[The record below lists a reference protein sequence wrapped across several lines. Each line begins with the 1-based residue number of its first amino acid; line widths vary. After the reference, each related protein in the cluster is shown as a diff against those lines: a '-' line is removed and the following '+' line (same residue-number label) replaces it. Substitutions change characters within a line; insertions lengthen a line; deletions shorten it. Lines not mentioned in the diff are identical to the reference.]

1 MSEQDTAARVVGG
14 APGAARRGRLD
25 RMLRRSPLQPLF
37 RARAAQRLSVLAYH
51 GVDDLPSFTAQ
62 LERLTRGATPVSL
75 GTVERAVT
83 EGRPLPPRSVLVTF
97 DDGDRTLLTRGLPV
111 LARLGVPAAAF
122 VVAGLVDGDQ
132 PFWWREAA
140 ELAASGG
147 TAGALAGVPAAA
159 VVGRLKLLPDA
170 ERRAA
175 IKELRATAARP
186 AARQQQLSALELLD
200 LVATG
205 VTIGN
210 HTLGHPCLDRCEPVV
225 VRTEIEQAH
234 RLLTGWLGVAPTA
247 FAYPNGNFDAGA
259 DTVLRELGYRL
270 GFLFDHRQDA
280 LLPPHPLRI
289 SRLRVNS
296 DTSRARFDTI
306 LSGLHP
312 AVHRLRGG
320 C

>member
-1 MSEQDTAARVVGG
+1 MSEQDTTARVLGG
-14 APGAARRGRLD
+14 ASGEDRRGRLD
-25 RMLRRSPLQPLF
+25 RLLRRSPFQPFF
-37 RARAAQRLSVLAYH
+37 RARAAHRLSVLAYH
-51 GVDDLPSFTAQ
+51 GVDDRPAFTAQ
-62 LERLTRGATPVSL
+62 MERLVAGATPVSL
-75 GTVERAVT
+75 ATVERAVT

-97 DDGDRTLLTRGLPV
+97 DDGDRTVLTRGLPV
-111 LARLGVPAAAF
+111 LTRLGVPAAAF
-122 VVAGLVDGDQ
+122 VVAELVDGDQ
-132 PFWWREAA
+132 PFWWREALELA
-140 ELAASGG
+140 ELGG
-147 TAGALAGVPAAA
+147 VARALAGVPAAS
-159 VVGRLKLLPDA
+159 VVRRLKLLPDV

-175 IKELRATAARP
+175 IEELRATAARP
-186 AARQQQLSALELLD
+186 AARQQQLSALELLE
-200 LVATG
+200 LAAAGVA
-205 VTIGN
+205 IGS
-210 HTLGHPCLDRCEPVV
+210 HTLGHPCLDRCEPAV

-234 RLLTGWLGVAPTA
+234 RMLTGWLGVRPTA

-259 DTVLRELGYRL
+259 DAVLRGLGYRL

-296 DTSRARFDTI
+296 DTSRDRFDTI

>member
-1 MSEQDTAARVVGG
+1 M
-14 APGAARRGRLD
+14 
-25 RMLRRSPLQPLF
+25 RRSPLQPFF
-37 RARAAQRLSVLAYH
+37 RVRAARRLSVLAYH

-62 LERLTRGATPVSL
+62 MERLVRGATPVPL
-75 GTVERAVT
+75 AAVERAVA

-111 LARLGVPAAAF
+111 LDRLRIPAAAF
-122 VVAGLVDGDQ
+122 VVAELIDGDQ

-140 ELAASGG
+140 ELVAIGGSARVLSDGAPGAPGAA
-147 TAGALAGVPAAA
+147 
-159 VVGRLKLLPDA
+159 VGRLKALPDA
-170 ERRAA
+170 ERRGA
-175 IKELRATAARP
+175 IEELRASAPRP

-200 LVATG
+200 LVAAG
-205 VTIGN
+205 VAVGN
-210 HTLGHPCLDRCEPVV
+210 HTLGHPCLDRCTDGV
-225 VRTEIEQAH
+225 VRAEVEQAH
-234 RLLTGWLGVAPTA
+234 RLLTDWLGAAPTA
-247 FAYPNGNFDAGA
+247 FAYPNGNFDARA
-259 DTVLRELGYRL
+259 DAVLRELGYRL

-280 LLPPHPLRI
+280 LLPPNPLRI

-312 AVHRLRGG
+312 TVHRLRGG

>member
-1 MSEQDTAARVVGG
+1 MSEQDTAARIAGG
-14 APGAARRGRLD
+14 ATGETRRDRLD
-25 RMLRRSPLQPLF
+25 RLLRRSPLQPFF
-37 RARAAQRLSVLAYH
+37 RARAAHRLSVLAYH
-51 GVDDLPSFTAQ
+51 GVDDPVSFAAQ
-62 LERLTRGATPVSL
+62 MERLTRSASPVTL
-75 GTVERAVT
+75 DTVERAVT

-97 DDGDRTLLTRGLPV
+97 DDGDRTLLTRGLSV
-111 LARLGVPAAAF
+111 LARHGVPAAAF

-140 ELAASGG
+140 ELAAQGG
-147 TAGALAGVPAAA
+147 TAGPLAGVPAGA
-159 VVGRLKLLPDA
+159 VVRRLKLLPDL
-170 ERRAA
+170 ERQAA
-175 IKELRATAARP
+175 LDELRATAARP
-186 AARQQQLSALELLD
+186 AARQQQLAARELPELAAAG
-200 LVATG
+200 VA
-205 VTIGN
+205 IGN
-210 HTLGHPCLDRCEPVV
+210 HTLGHPCLDRCAPAV

-234 RLLTGWLGVAPTA
+234 RLLTGWLGAAPTA
-247 FAYPNGNFDAGA
+247 FAYPNGNFDPGA

-280 LLPPHPLRI
+280 LLPPNPLRI

-296 DTSRARFDTI
+296 DTTRARFDTI